1 MTIDDLGAF
10 CLLAGSLA
18 VWIALH
24 CVFWRYL
31 IFHDSWRYNF
41 PVLLAVSRSMACSG
55 MPDWLGGVDSGTPV
69 ALYASQ
75 FGLTNPIRLA
85 LLFLMSCLKPGLTGA
100 IYFQKFHILAL
111 YLSFAAGMYV
121 MGRVLYRHRLSALYL
136 FAATLFAGLTM
147 ETTHSD
153 QTVLILFWLPW
164 IVSCFVLFHRERAEH
179 HAHWYLNAAVL
190 LAALQSLYPSPHL
203 TAFSAA
209 LALALYG
216 ALKPAA
222 FFDGLRRHWRCL
234 WPAGVVLALTGAD
247 LGFLLRQF
255 QDHVPSLRPEMSITL
270 SEIGVTAFAQ
280 PTSLIHAFF
289 PFGLLVPLEGLAAGL
304 RDWSVSLGLPDFI
317 AFDYP
322 LDVMMFFVGT
332 IPILLTAIFLM
343 RPGSVALR
351 AGWGFFALITLLVAM
366 QQTRLYFLIF
376 ELPFFDL
383 FRAYLHMALLA
394 VFAVLTI
401 SGYGMEALLDLEPVE
416 RRRLAFHPFFFT
428 AVLAADVA
436 VALGWLFA
444 LPGSKAAIPGSLA
457 VDACILVSGFA
468 AVAWAVYGDASALRR
483 MSAVIVVLVL
493 VQGLYQAQIYRILGT
508 PVPEAIQRFG
518 LDEADRTAI
527 SAPAMHDPGAL
538 TRKLCTRFAECYLSR
553 RDTASLKLDREGT
566 FLRSRHEAV
575 FQSGLAPEVVAALS
589 AVDHPIFWT
598 SRRAEPYANA
608 AELTR
613 MLDDHAADIARHLR
627 EVVYVRPQ
635 DLAHIGA
642 AVAQGPEPVLAQVE
656 RGLDWWRLSYRAEGP
671 FYLNAAIAYNAHW
684 QASLGGRPATVV
696 RGNFGGLALAVPAGA
711 GTVELRY
718 VDPASGLFFASRILM
733 ALAGFLAAV
742 WLTWSTLAAPQR
754 TSRRDC

>member
-1 MTIDDLGAF
+1 
-10 CLLAGSLA
+10 
-18 VWIALH
+18 
-24 CVFWRYL
+24 
-31 IFHDSWRYNF
+31 
-41 PVLLAVSRSMACSG
+41 MACSG
-55 MPDWLGGVDSGTPV
+55 MPDWLGGVNSGTPV

-179 HAHWYLNAAVL
+179 HAHSYLNAAVL

-270 SEIGVTAFAQ
+270 SEIGVTAFT

-322 LDVMMFFVGT
+322 LNVMMFFVGT
-332 IPILLTAIFLM
+332 IPDSVDGHLSDAARQRRVACWLGLLCAHYAARGDATDAPLFLD
-343 RPGSVALR
+343 LR
-351 AGWGFFALITLLVAM
+351 AS
-366 QQTRLYFLIF
+366 
-376 ELPFFDL
+376 L
-383 FRAYLHMALLA
+383 FRPLPCLPAHGTLGGIRRPHDKRLWYGSTPRPRAGGAPPPRLPSLLLHGGSCRRRSSRPRLA
-394 VFAVLTI
+394 VRPSRQQGGHPGFACC
-401 SGYGMEALLDLEPVE
+401 
-416 RRRLAFHPFFFT
+416 RRL
-428 AVLAADVA
+428 
-436 VALGWLFA
+436 
-444 LPGSKAAIPGSLA
+444 S
-457 VDACILVSGFA
+457 LVSGFA

-566 FLRSRHEAV
+566 FLRSRPRGRVPVRPGAR
-575 FQSGLAPEVVAALS
+575 SG
-589 AVDHPIFWT
+589 
-598 SRRAEPYANA
+598 RRAEC
-608 AELTR
+608 
-613 MLDDHAADIARHLR
+613 
-627 EVVYVRPQ
+627 
-635 DLAHIGA
+635 
-642 AVAQGPEPVLAQVE
+642 
-656 RGLDWWRLSYRAEGP
+656 S
-671 FYLNAAIAYNAHW
+671 
-684 QASLGGRPATVV
+684 
-696 RGNFGGLALAVPAGA
+696 
-711 GTVELRY
+711 
-718 VDPASGLFFASRILM
+718 
-733 ALAGFLAAV
+733 
-742 WLTWSTLAAPQR
+742 
-754 TSRRDC
+754 